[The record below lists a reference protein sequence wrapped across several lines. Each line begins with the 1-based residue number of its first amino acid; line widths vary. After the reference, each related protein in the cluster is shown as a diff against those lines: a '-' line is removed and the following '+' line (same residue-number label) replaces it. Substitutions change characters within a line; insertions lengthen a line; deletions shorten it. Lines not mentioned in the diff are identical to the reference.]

1 MVKRLKK
8 KSILILLAVCLL
20 SNNVYAQNND
30 KDLITIKD
38 DSKIELPKT
47 KEDKEQSSS
56 EDVGIIKIKE
66 NKNEAKESL
75 PWTEEAKK
83 VQDELF
89 KVAKLQEA
97 KDFEL
102 ARIEMI
108 KLLKKH
114 SDYPFFWKWVA
125 IYENKVGNYETSN
138 DVFEKMFQTFFTD
151 EKIKE
156 DNLIKYYRIDNIFKI
171 GKIEKAKAENEK
183 YLETA
188 EKEWKII
195 FEYQNMIINGVI
207 DKEIS
212 EKKLNELW
220 NQIPKEER
228 SSLNNYYG
236 VDISDV
242 LYYYGLKY
250 KRKDVLNL
258 YVSSQ
263 ENSKDANVIKKVQ
276 RAKEVIYDT

>member
-1 MVKRLKK
+1 MVERLDK
-8 KSILILLAVCLL
+8 KSILILLAICLL

-66 NKNEAKESL
+66 NKNETKESL

-97 KDFEL
+97 KDFES

-156 DNLIKYYRIDNIFKI
+156 DNLIKYYRTDNIFKI

-263 ENSKDANVIKKVQ
+263 ENSKDANIIKKVQ